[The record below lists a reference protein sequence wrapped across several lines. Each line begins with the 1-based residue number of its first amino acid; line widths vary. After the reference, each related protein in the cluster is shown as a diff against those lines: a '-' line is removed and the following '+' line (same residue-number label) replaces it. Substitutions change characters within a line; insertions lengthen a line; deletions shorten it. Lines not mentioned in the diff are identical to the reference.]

1 MNSDKDVTQGLL
13 GQVQRKPVTNDH
25 VVEAAKLDI
34 SGDPD
39 AVVSLFCVGCGSY
52 HRLTKIGASSFI
64 EQLGVEQ
71 PTDLASHYFEASRCT
86 ACDADFT
93 VTALKDIPKQ

>member
-1 MNSDKDVTQGLL
+1 MESDKDVAQGLF

-25 VVEAAKLDI
+25 VVEVAKLDI

-39 AVVSLFCVGCGSY
+39 AAISLFCVGCGSY
-52 HRLTKIGASSFI
+52 HAITKLGVSSYI
-64 EQLGVEQ
+64 EQLGAEQ
-71 PTDLASHYFEASRCT
+71 PADLSGHYFKASRCT

-93 VTALKDIPKQ
+93 VTALKDISKQ